1 MQEGLDGND
10 ILMYSTHN
18 EGKSLVAERF
28 IRTLKSKICK
38 EMTVKMKS
46 YLGYLNRLVDKYNNT
61 YHCSIGKKKHC
72 DIDYYIFTKEI
83 ETNPELCKF
92 RVGDRV
98 RITKYKNIFSKGYAR
113 NWSKDTDSVLK
124 TSLGRIKLKKSN
136 SRKLL

>member
-1 MQEGLDGND
+1 MQERLNGND

-61 YHCSIGKKKHC
+61 YHCSTGKKN
-72 DIDYYIFTKEI
+72 ILILIIIF
-83 ETNPELCKF
+83 
-92 RVGDRV
+92 
-98 RITKYKNIFSKGYAR
+98 
-113 NWSKDTDSVLK
+113 
-124 TSLGRIKLKKSN
+124 
-136 SRKLL
+136 